1 MANAQKIANIFE
13 LASVAFKK
21 LAELTLD
28 LKIFQA
34 QAEQGPS
41 TSSRWTIIEV
51 EQLKEAIARFGN
63 DLNKIASVIETKTLT
78 QIKHKLKSQA
88 LEGPGPER
96 VDGGENDDEK
106 DADRSP
112 DDESEHVQELSEVP
126 TVSVDRGRRKQTFSE
141 RNDPDL
147 PDQKKRRLESA
158 SGPSVLTVQKPKG
171 PLIARHVVP
180 VAGVQ
185 RLPITVQTS
194 SATKPRVVPPT
205 LSASNVLSHAQM
217 RKQAVMSQESKYEE
231 YSEDGGDEHFEDD
244 DDDDDDE
251 EESDAPY
258 YSEDE
263 GGDNSTPQN

>member
-1 MANAQKIANIFE
+1 MANAQKVANIFE

-51 EQLKEAIARFGN
+51 DQLKDAIARFGN
-63 DLNKIASVIETKTLT
+63 DLTKIASVIETKTLT
-78 QIKHKLKSQA
+78 QIKHKLKSQG

-96 VDGGENDDEK
+96 VEGAENDDEK
-106 DADRSP
+106 NAGRSP
-112 DDESEHVQELSEVP
+112 ENESGHVQELPEVS

-147 PDQKKRRLESA
+147 PDQKKRRLDSG
-158 SGPSVLTVQKPKG
+158 SGPSVLTIPKIKG
-171 PLIARHVVP
+171 PVVARHVVP

-185 RLPITVQTS
+185 RTPITVQTS
-194 SATKPRVVPPT
+194 PAGKPRVVPITP
-205 LSASNVLSHAQM
+205 SASNVLSHAHM
-217 RKQAVMSQESKYEE
+217 RKQAVMSQELKYEQ
-231 YSEDGGDEHFEDD
+231 YSEDEGDDHFGDD
-244 DDDDDDE
+244 DDDDDDD

-263 GGDNSTPQN
+263 TGGNSTPQN

>member
-1 MANAQKIANIFE
+1 MANAQKVANIFE

-41 TSSRWTIIEV
+41 TSSRWTIIEM

-63 DLNKIASVIETKTLT
+63 DLTKIAGAIETKTLT

-96 VDGGENDDEK
+96 AEGGENDDEK

-112 DDESEHVQELSEVP
+112 EDDPERVQELSEVS
-126 TVSVDRGRRKQTFSE
+126 TVSADRGRRKQTFSE
-141 RNDPDL
+141 RNDLDL
-147 PDQKKRRLESA
+147 PDQKKRRLDSA
-158 SGPSVLTVQKPKG
+158 PGPPILTIPKPKG
-171 PLIARHVVP
+171 SLVARHVVP
-180 VAGVQ
+180 VTGVQ
-185 RLPITVQTS
+185 RVPITVQTS
-194 SATKPRVVPPT
+194 AAGKPRAIPTT

-217 RKQAVMSQESKYEE
+217 RKQVVMSQESKYEE
-231 YSEDGGDEHFEDD
+231 YSEDEGDGHFEDD

-251 EESDAPY
+251 ESDAPY

-263 GGDNSTPQN
+263 AGGNSTPQN